1 MWNLNNVISTHIIL
15 VSRGKGMSYQEE
27 IISPHLDPLQLYE
40 KRRTKDIYRLKTYN
54 KILDQIYHR
63 ILTISKLPNSPAYL
77 LFSIPCFILGM
88 PRVDQ
93 EDCAVFLIHQLRH
106 AKYSVQFTYP
116 NLLLVSWVHHE
127 RSYLT
132 SQSPIL
138 QTMLQSYEKTQE
150 EQEAS
155 RILYAKK
162 SQRKVKIADPTQ
174 FHQKPAIRSAMKPQG
189 VPMTAIKNVLGS
201 YPPNGLNPVAAP
213 PVVSAAEY
221 QPPSS
226 FLQNIMNPKNNVTK
240 PQTTVDYLR

>member
-1 MWNLNNVISTHIIL
+1 
-15 VSRGKGMSYQEE
+15 MSYQEDE
-27 IISPHLDPLQLYE
+27 TPRLDPSQLYE

-54 KILDQIYHR
+54 KILEQIYHR
-63 ILTISKLPNSPAYL
+63 IRVNSRLPNSPCYILYNVPPALIGFAILDLEDAITYL
-77 LFSIPCFILGM
+77 
-88 PRVDQ
+88 VY
-93 EDCAVFLIHQLRH
+93 QLRH
-106 AKYSVQFTYP
+106 SKYDVRFTYP
-116 NLLLVSWVHHE
+116 SLLFISWKHHE
-127 RSYLT
+127 QNYIIN
-132 SQSPIL
+132 QSPIM
-138 QTMLQSYEKTQE
+138 QTMLETFEKTE
-150 EQEAS
+150 AEKEAS

-226 FLQNIMNPKNNVTK
+226 FLQNIMNPPSSNSK
-240 PQTTVDYLR
+240 PKTSVDYLR